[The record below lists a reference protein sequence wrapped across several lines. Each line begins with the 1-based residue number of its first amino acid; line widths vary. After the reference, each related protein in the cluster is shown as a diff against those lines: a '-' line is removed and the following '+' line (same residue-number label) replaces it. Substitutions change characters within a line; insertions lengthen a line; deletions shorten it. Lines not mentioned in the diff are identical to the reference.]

1 MTAPAKAS
9 DSPTPP
15 RVFMVEDD
23 YYIMAL
29 VRDVLLGSG
38 YEFVS
43 ADRLGGAMESLKRF
57 DPDVVLLDVM
67 LPDGEGFEL
76 CRKIRADPD
85 VKDLPVIFLTT
96 RTEIDSRL
104 KGFGAGG
111 NDYVA
116 KPFAVPELVAR
127 LQAHLGAKLQRDKMM
142 TALKEMTIRD
152 RARQDMIDM
161 VVHDL
166 RAPVSTIK
174 LTLQIVEA
182 KGLIT
187 SDDYKHLIK
196 IAEDA
201 ADFALLMVNDTIDL
215 CSGKLNI
222 DLKPIEPA
230 FLEKRIGAM
239 FADLTKGQQASLKME
254 LPKTMP
260 DTVSDPLVLCRVLV
274 NLIGNAVKFS
284 PQGGTVELKAYV
296 DGANV
301 RFEVLDRGPGIPD
314 AEKWNIFKKY
324 YRVQNAASKN
334 TPGAGIGLAFC
345 RLACETLGG
354 RIWVEDRPGG
364 GSRFLVE
371 VPRQIRVPAG
381 RMP

>member
-1 MTAPAKAS
+1 M
-9 DSPTPP
+9 SPRKPIDAGTPP

-38 YEFVS
+38 YEFLS
-43 ADRLGGAMESLKRF
+43 ADRIGGALESLKRF
-57 DPDVVLLDVM
+57 DPDILLLDIM
-67 LPDGEGFEL
+67 LPDGEGFDF
-76 CRKIRADPD
+76 CRSVRADPD
-85 VKDLPVIFLTT
+85 SKDLPVIFLTT

-104 KGFGAGG
+104 KGFDAGG

-116 KPFAVPELVAR
+116 KPFAVPELLAR
-127 LQAHLGAKLQRDKMM
+127 IHAHLGIKVQRDKMM
-142 TALKEMTIRD
+142 TALKEMTVRD

-215 CSGKLNI
+215 CSGKLNVEM
-222 DLKPIEPA
+222 KPLDPA
-230 FLEKRIGAM
+230 FLTKRLKAI
-239 FADLTKGQQASLKME
+239 FADLSKDQATLKMD
-254 LPKTMP
+254 LPSTMP
-260 DTVSDPLVLCRVLV
+260 DTVTDPLVLCRVLV
-274 NLIGNAVKFS
+274 NLIGNAAKFS
-284 PQGGTVELKAYV
+284 PLGGEVELKAAV
-296 DGANV
+296 DGRNV
-301 RFEVLDRGPGIPD
+301 RFEVLDRGPGIPEG
-314 AEKWNIFKKY
+314 EKWNIFKKY
-324 YRVQNAASKN
+324 YRVQSAAADHV
-334 TPGAGIGLAFC
+334 PGAGIGLAFC

-364 GSRFLVE
+364 GSRFFVE
-371 VPRQIRVPAG
+371 VPRQARVPA
-381 RMP
+381 